1 MKVALTGA
9 TGYTGGRLLAVL
21 LGRGD
26 AVRAL
31 ARPSSKR
38 PALSAEPA
46 WIEGD
51 LADVGA
57 LNRLVE
63 GVDAVVHVAAVYRT
77 AGHTDAYYRAVNVE
91 GTLRLLEAA
100 VRAGVK
106 RFVHTSTVGHLRTGR
121 DAAAEAL
128 PRDRARPLRDRRL
141 GTRVLPPGLHR
152 RSGRRVPA
160 RSRAAGGGGGGVHH
174 RRAELRHPA
183 GAGGDD
189 RAGHRR
195 AHPAVPCSRGAPSLA
210 GRAVRG
216 GVRAAGRGAA
226 AAPPARGVL
235 DEEP

>member
-63 GVDAVVHVAAVYRT
+63 GVDA
-77 AGHTDAYYRAVNVE
+77 GKVE
-91 GTLRLLEAA
+91 L
-100 VRAGVK
+100 
-106 RFVHTSTVGHLRTGR
+106 
-121 DAAAEAL
+121 AAEAVDGTE
-128 PRDRARPLRDRRL
+128 PRVLSRVAADPLRPV
-141 GTRVLPPGLHR
+141 GKH
-152 RSGRRVPA
+152 
-160 RSRAAGGGGGGVHH
+160 
-174 RRAELRHPA
+174 
-183 GAGGDD
+183 
-189 RAGHRR
+189 
-195 AHPAVPCSRGAPSLA
+195 AVE
-210 GRAVRG
+210 V
-216 GVRAAGRGAA
+216 VVAAGRDVERDPG
-226 AAPPARGVL
+226 RGL
-235 DEEP
+235 KDSRCHLNAQPIDFIHELFIQSSREIRRRCGIE